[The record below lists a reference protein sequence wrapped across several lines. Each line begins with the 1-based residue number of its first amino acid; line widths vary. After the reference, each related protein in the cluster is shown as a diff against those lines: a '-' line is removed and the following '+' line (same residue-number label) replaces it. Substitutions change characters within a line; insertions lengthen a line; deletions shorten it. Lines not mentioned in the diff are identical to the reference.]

1 MGLKISTEESDE
13 IIRLAFSWWVEAA
26 ERLVWKCLE
35 YKTRIPIRVKLGQ
48 QSTMLVK
55 KASVVILGDLRSSQL
70 TKPQIDRLR
79 DDLELH
85 GRRSM
90 EAFLKMK
97 EPWVVSLAR
106 LLKNAK

>member
-13 IIRLAFSWWVEAA
+13 IVRLAFSWWVEAA
-26 ERLVWKCLE
+26 ERLVWRCLE
-35 YKTRIPIRVKLGQ
+35 YKTRIPLRVKLGQ
-48 QSTMLVK
+48 QSTVLVK
-55 KASVVILGDLRSSQL
+55 KAAIRVLGDFRASQL
-70 TKPQIDRLR
+70 SKPQIDRLR

-90 EAFLKMK
+90 EAFYKMK